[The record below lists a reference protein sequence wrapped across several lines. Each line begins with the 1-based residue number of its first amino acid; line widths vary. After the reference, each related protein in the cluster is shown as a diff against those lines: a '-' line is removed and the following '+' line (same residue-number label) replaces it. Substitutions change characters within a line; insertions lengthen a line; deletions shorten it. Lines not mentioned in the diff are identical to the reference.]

1 MYGKIQFGV
10 TERVGH
16 AKNIDKEVLK
26 KGICQ
31 PGETFGKFISI
42 KPLILLQ
49 YYKINYIKYF
59 IHSIKKKSLF
69 SF

>member
-26 KGICQ
+26 KAFANLVS
-31 PGETFGKFISI
+31 PW
-42 KPLILLQ
+42 
-49 YYKINYIKYF
+49 
-59 IHSIKKKSLF
+59 
-69 SF
+69 